1 MKKRRAVF
9 LDRDGTINEDV
20 GYPSRIDQVRIYPYA
35 FEALRKIKHA
45 GFAAVVVTNQ
55 SGIGRGYLTEA
66 DLAAIHRHIAA
77 EFAARAVRIDA
88 FYYCPHYEF
97 SDLPGYGG
105 LCACR
110 KPEPEMGRRA
120 AADLALDLEN
130 SYMIGDKVEDVRFGL
145 AIGAKPV
152 LVRTGYGAE
161 SERRLPE
168 LGITPAAV
176 ADDLRTAV
184 DWVLADGGTVP

>member
-1 MKKRRAVF
+1 MTKARAVF

-35 FEALRKIKHA
+35 FEALRKLKDA

-66 DLAAIHRHIAA
+66 DLAAIHRHIAS
-77 EFAARAVRIDA
+77 EFAARGVRIDA

-120 AADLALDLEN
+120 AAELGLDLER
-130 SYMIGDKVEDVRFGL
+130 SYMIGDKIEDVRFGL

-152 LVRTGYGAE
+152 LFRTGYGAE
-161 SERRLPE
+161 SEQRLPG

-176 ADDLRTAV
+176 ADDLRAAV
-184 DWVLADGGTVP
+184 DWVLADGGAAP

>member
-35 FEALRKIKHA
+35 FEALRKIKDA

-66 DLAAIHRHIAA
+66 DLAAIHRFIAA

-97 SDLPGYGG
+97 SDLPGYRG

-120 AADLALDLEN
+120 AADLDLDLER
-130 SYMIGDKVEDVRFGL
+130 SYMIGDKVEDIRFGL

-184 DWVLADGGTVP
+184 DWVLTDGGAVP

>member
-1 MKKRRAVF
+1 LTKARAVF

-35 FEALRKIKHA
+35 FEALRKLKDA

-66 DLAAIHRHIAA
+66 DLAAIHRHIAS
-77 EFAARAVRIDA
+77 EFAARGVRIDA

-120 AADLALDLEN
+120 AAELGLDLER
-130 SYMIGDKVEDVRFGL
+130 SYMIGDKIEDVRFGL

-161 SERRLPE
+161 SEQRLPG

-176 ADDLRTAV
+176 ADDLRAAV
-184 DWVLADGGTVP
+184 DWVLADGGAAP

>member
-1 MKKRRAVF
+1 MKATRAVF

-20 GYPSRIDQVRIYPYA
+20 GYPSRIDQVRIYPFA
-35 FEALRKIKHA
+35 FEALRKIKDA

-55 SGIGRGYLTEA
+55 SGIGRGYLTED

-77 EFAARAVRIDA
+77 EFAARGARIDA

-120 AADLALDLEN
+120 AADLNLDLER

-152 LVRTGYGAE
+152 LVRTGYGAA

-168 LGITPAAV
+168 LGIAPAAV
-176 ADDLRTAV
+176 ADDLRAAV
-184 DWVLADGGTVP
+184 DWILAHDGAAP

>member
-1 MKKRRAVF
+1 MTKARAVF

-35 FEALRKIKHA
+35 FEALRKLKDA

-66 DLAAIHRHIAA
+66 DLAAIHRHIAS
-77 EFAARAVRIDA
+77 EFAARGVRIDA

-120 AADLALDLEN
+120 AAELGLDLER
-130 SYMIGDKVEDVRFGL
+130 SYMIGDKIEDVRFGL

-161 SERRLPE
+161 SEQRLPG

-176 ADDLRTAV
+176 ADDLRAAV
-184 DWVLADGGTVP
+184 DWVLADGGAAP